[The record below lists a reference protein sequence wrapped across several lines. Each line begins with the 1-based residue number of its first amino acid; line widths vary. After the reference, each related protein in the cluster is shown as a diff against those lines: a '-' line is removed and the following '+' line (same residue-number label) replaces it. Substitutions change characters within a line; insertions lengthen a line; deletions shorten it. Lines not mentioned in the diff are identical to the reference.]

1 MTTLLLPD
9 ANATRQDATAARR
22 DGALREVLTERPV
35 AGDLLAGLSV
45 AIVLLPQSLAYAE
58 IAGVP
63 PYVGLYAA
71 ALPPIVAAF
80 FASSRYLQTGP
91 VAMTALL
98 TFGALTPL
106 AATGSD
112 EFIRLAALLA
122 LVVAVVRI
130 GIGLLRAGFIA
141 YFMSQPVLV
150 GFTSAAAILI
160 VASQLPTAFGAS
172 PAGSKIL
179 SRAWSAIV
187 RPDDWQ
193 PEAMVIAAL
202 TIGVVVGGRVL
213 HRLFPGVLI
222 AVIGGLVWGVN
233 SDYGGA
239 IVGDVPAGFPS
250 LGLSLPWSSLPDL
263 ILPAIIIALV
273 GFAEAAA
280 ISRAFAAEDREN
292 WEPNREFVSQGV
304 ANLAAAVSGAFPVG
318 GSFSRSSV
326 ARLSAGRTRW
336 TGAVAGIAVLAF
348 IPFAG
353 ILGDLPLAVLA
364 GIVIAAVAR
373 HIRLPAI
380 VRIAAFS
387 RPQAGVAAATFA
399 LTLAL
404 APRIDLG
411 VLLGIGL
418 GVAVHLL
425 RELKFSVDSRY
436 VDGTL
441 YLQPIG
447 VLYFGSTPALQ
458 GALLSQVAAHPE
470 AHTLHIDLSR
480 LGRIDYTGALALREV
495 AIEAERGGLKIMI
508 EGVPDHAKRPIS
520 RVWESEPVKP
530 IEQP

>member
-1 MTTLLLPD
+1 MRL
-9 ANATRQDATAARR
+9 
-22 DGALREVLTERPV
+22 GERPV

-45 AIVLLPQSLAYAE
+45 AFVLIPQSLAYAE

-71 ALPPIVAAF
+71 ALPPIAAAL

-106 AATGSD
+106 AAAGTE
-112 EFIRLAALLA
+112 EFVELAALLA

-130 GIGLLRAGFIA
+130 GIGLMRAGFIA
-141 YFMSQPVLV
+141 YFMSQPVLI

-160 VASQLPTAFGAS
+160 VASQLPVAFGTT
-172 PAGSKIL
+172 PDGSRIL
-179 SRAWSAIV
+179 TRAWWAVV
-187 RPDDWQ
+187 RPGDWQ
-193 PEAMVIAAL
+193 WEAIAIAAV
-202 TIGVVVGGRVL
+202 TVAVVIGGRRL
-213 HRLFPGVLI
+213 HRLFPGVLV
-222 AVIGGLVWGVN
+222 AVVGGLVWSAATGYEG
-233 SDYGGA
+233 S
-239 IVGDVPAGFPS
+239 IVGDVPSGLPS
-250 LGLSLPWSSLPDL
+250 LGLSLPWSSFPDL
-263 ILPAIIIALV
+263 IIPGIIIALV

-280 ISRAFAAEDREN
+280 ISRAFAAEDRER
-292 WEPNREFVSQGV
+292 WEPNREFISQGV

-336 TGAVAGIAVLAF
+336 SGAIAGAAVLAF

-353 ILGDLPLAVLA
+353 ILEELPLAVLA

-373 HIRLPAI
+373 LIRIPAI
-380 VRIAAFS
+380 ARIAAYS
-387 RPQAGVAAATFA
+387 RPQAAVAAATFA

-404 APRIDLG
+404 APRIDRG

-425 RELKFSVDSRY
+425 RELELSVDGRLAG
-436 VDGTL
+436 GTL
-441 YLQPIG
+441 TLHPVG
-447 VLYFGSTPALQ
+447 VLYFGSTPALEE
-458 GALLSQVAAHPE
+458 ALLSEVADHPE
-470 AHTLHIDLSR
+470 IDTLVIDLSR

-495 AIEAERGGLKIMI
+495 ASEAMRGGLTVRI
-508 EGVPDHAKRPIS
+508 EGVPDHAARPVT
-520 RVWESEPVKP
+520 RVWEGELIEPWELPV
-530 IEQP
+530 IEP